1 MWLLFCSLALGG
13 EPVENTEEAV
23 AATVIVEAYHDIQ
36 VYVAPILV
44 IDKTENTSV
53 ETAID
58 SDSAFTYSGTFWRYA
73 KVPAGVNRWQ
83 PVTLGNRKLMLY
95 NSNTIKYVWNDC
107 NYSSKPM
114 ECSFRNDHYFLETLV
129 HVDDNQL
136 VVKATLYNSDAQIVT
151 TVTRTDNKIIKWIK
165 QQEVN
170 VSQSS
175 TPIPQQQIQ
184 AALPQQNCGTS
195 NCSPLV
201 QVPNTQQ
208 QQQVIIN
215 KPKEELP
222 LKWEIPHTLTDG
234 LVRQAM
240 LGVWTGVR
248 LEK

>member
-1 MWLLFCSLALGG
+1 M
-13 EPVENTEEAV
+13 
-23 AATVIVEAYHDIQ
+23 
-36 VYVAPILV
+36 
-44 IDKTENTSV
+44 
-53 ETAID
+53 
-58 SDSAFTYSGTFWRYA
+58 
-73 KVPAGVNRWQ
+73 
-83 PVTLGNRKLMLY
+83 
-95 NSNTIKYVWNDC
+95 
-107 NYSSKPM
+107 
-114 ECSFRNDHYFLETLV
+114 